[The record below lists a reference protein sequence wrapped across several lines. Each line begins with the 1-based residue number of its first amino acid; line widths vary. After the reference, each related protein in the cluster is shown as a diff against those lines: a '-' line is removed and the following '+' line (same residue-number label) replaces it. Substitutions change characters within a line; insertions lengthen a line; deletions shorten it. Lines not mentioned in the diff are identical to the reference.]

1 MPSLKVDP
9 GLLPPSQRPAKQADA
24 KQADAKQSDAKQGA
38 ARPAAT
44 GKTAEQAPD
53 QNQGPAAA
61 QSAPQTAE
69 TFPVAA
75 PGETPAAAPAAAP
88 AAVAAPQPARTA
100 PAAAAPAAAAPVRV
114 PDESRAGR
122 TPIADS
128 MTARNMPPLKVDR
141 SLVRNPPSRAAGAAV
156 AAQGGPAS
164 VDEPPAYRNV
174 TTARNMPPLKVDRAL
189 LGTPPVARRRSPSEL
204 PAGAAVTQL
213 AGNAPAA
220 DTGALPPA
228 VPEDDESRMLRGAI
242 TLSEYVEKHPESRVT
257 LIAADQLD
265 GTTDE
270 IMRAVGAAELRRP
283 GTSLTADTIT
293 YAPPTDELQA
303 DGNVRLVR
311 GEDVVEG
318 PSLRYRLERGEGVFE
333 KPRYTIRRN
342 LQTGENLR
350 TTTGRGEAEQMEFL
364 SDSRVRMDKATYSTC
379 SPDSPDW
386 YAQVDTLNL
395 DFDSEVGEGRNGK
408 IVFKGVPV
416 LYSPWL
422 DFSLNNRRKSGFLTP
437 TFGVTNRTGID
448 FLMPYYWNI
457 APNMDATV
465 ALRFLGTRGL
475 MLSNEFRYLQED
487 YAGKL
492 RLDYLPNDSIAN
504 RNRYAFSFQHE
515 HQLNER
521 LSGTLNI
528 NSVSD
533 RDYYTDLGSRLAI
546 TSLSYLPREG
556 TLSYNGDWWRVN
568 AKATE
573 YQALAN
579 RPEIYRQMPSVTFN
593 ALKSDL
599 PGGLVF
605 STMANYT
612 DFAIDDVRRDQGR
625 RAVLYPQLSLP
636 MRNPYFFVTPKFG
649 VHLTNYQIDRGTSN
663 AGQPTS
669 LSRSIPIFSLDAGTV
684 FERDSDLFGQGYI
697 QTFEPRMY
705 YVLSSYKNQ
714 NRFPVFDSALAD
726 FNFAQIFS
734 ENVYVGQDRIADS
747 NQVTAAA
754 ISRFIDPQTGA
765 ERARLALG
773 QRFYF
778 ADQNVVLPGGT
789 PRTGNIASTLAAVS
803 GELMDKTWIDAAVQY
818 NTDLS
823 QTERYSI
830 TARWNPREA
839 QVFNT
844 SYRFR
849 REGVTT
855 AEVRDLDL
863 SAQWPLTNRWYALA
877 RHNYSIADRRL
888 VEGLAGFEY
897 NGGCWVGRFVF
908 QRIATNVQRTRTA
921 LFFQLEL
928 NDFSRIGSNPLDAL
942 KRSIPGYGQINQSTA
957 DPIFGGDY

>member
-1 MPSLKVDP
+1 MSCTAQAADALPSLKVEP
-9 GLLPPSQRPAKQADA
+9 GLLPPSQRPAKQ
-24 KQADAKQSDAKQGA
+24 GA
-38 ARPAAT
+38 AKPAAT
-44 GKTAEQAPD
+44 AKTAEQASD
-53 QNQGPAAA
+53 QNQQSPAAA

-69 TFPVAA
+69 TFPVPT
-75 PGETPAAAPAAAP
+75 PGETPVAAPAAAVPAAPAAP
-88 AAVAAPQPARTA
+88 AAVAAPQPAK
-100 PAAAAPAAAAPVRV
+100 AAPAAAVPVRGA
-114 PDESRAGR
+114 DESRAGR
-122 TPIADS
+122 TPVADS

-141 SLVRNPPSRAAGAAV
+141 SLVRNPPSRVAGAAV
-156 AAQGGPAS
+156 AQGGAAAS
-164 VDEPPAYRNV
+164 VDEPLPYRNV

-189 LGTPPVARRRSPSEL
+189 LGTPPVARRRTPSEL
-204 PAGAAVTQL
+204 PTGAAVTQM
-213 AGNAPAA
+213 AGNAAGGEA
-220 DTGALPPA
+220 GALPPA

-242 TLSEYVEKHPESRVT
+242 TLSEYVEKNPESRAT

-270 IMRAVGAAELRRP
+270 VMRAVGSAELRRP
-283 GTSLTADTIT
+283 GTSLTADSIT

-303 DGNVRLVR
+303 DGNVRLTR
-311 GEDVVEG
+311 GEDVIEG
-318 PSLRYRLERGEGVFE
+318 PSLRYRLARGEGVFE
-333 KPRYTIRRN
+333 KPRYSIRRN

-364 SDSRVRMDKATYSTC
+364 SDSRVRMDKATYTTC
-379 SPDSPDW
+379 GPDNPDW

-395 DFDSEVGEGRNGK
+395 DFDSEVGEGSNGK
-408 IVFKGVPV
+408 IMFKGVPV

-422 DFSLNNRRKSGFLTP
+422 DFSLNNRRKSGFLSP
-437 TFGVTNRTGID
+437 TFGVTNRTGVD
-448 FLMPYYWNI
+448 FLLPYYWNI
-457 APNMDATV
+457 APNMDATIG
-465 ALRFLGTRGL
+465 LRFLGTRGL

-492 RLDYLPNDSIAN
+492 RLDYLPSDRISD
-504 RNRYAFSFQHE
+504 RNRYAFSFQHD
-515 HQLNER
+515 QQFSER
-521 LSGTLNI
+521 LSGMLNI

-556 TLSYNGDWWRVN
+556 SLSYAGDWWRVTG
-568 AKATE
+568 KAIE
-573 YQALAN
+573 YQSLAN
-579 RPEIYRQMPSVTFN
+579 RPEIYRQMPSVTFS

-605 STMANYT
+605 STLANYT
-612 DFAIDDVRRDQGR
+612 DFAIDDVRRDQGS
-625 RAVLYPQLSLP
+625 RAFVYPQLSLP
-636 MRNPYFFVTPKFG
+636 LRNPYFFVTPKVG
-649 VHLTNYQIDRGTSN
+649 IHLTNYQIERGTAN
-663 AGQPTS
+663 AGQATS

-684 FERDSDLFGQGYI
+684 FERDSDLFGQGYV

-705 YVLSSYKNQ
+705 YVLSTYKNQ
-714 NRFPVFDSALAD
+714 NRYPVFDSAQAD

-734 ENVYVGQDRIADS
+734 ENVFVGQDRIADS
-747 NQVTAAA
+747 NQVTTAA
-754 ISRFIDPQTGA
+754 ISRFIDPGTGA

-778 ADQNVVLPGGT
+778 SDQLVALPGGQQ
-789 PRTGNIASTLAAVS
+789 RTERIASTLAAVA
-803 GELMDKTWIDAAVQY
+803 GELLPKTWVDAAVQY

-823 QTERYSI
+823 QTERYSLS
-830 TARWNPREA
+830 ARWNPRDA
-839 QVFNT
+839 QVLNVA
-844 SYRFR
+844 YRFR
-849 REGVTT
+849 RENPLVAG
-855 AEVRDLDL
+855 EVRDLDL

-877 RHNYSIADRRL
+877 RHNYSIAENRL

-908 QRIATNVQRTRTA
+908 QRIATNIQRTRTA

-957 DPIFGGDY
+957 DPIFGGDF